1 MKNYKTVLGLLV
13 ISCALMFSAQPAL
26 HSQDKTTQGTVQVH
40 LVVTNEAQRGDE
52 VPTLQQGDV
61 KVKQGKNFLKVDKLI
76 PAQGDNA
83 ALQLFI
89 LIDDTLG
96 SGIGNN
102 LNDIRDFINAQPAS
116 TVVAVG
122 YMSNAAVNVVQNFT
136 ADHALAVKALRLPR
150 GGLSTMDS
158 PYLSLISLVKG
169 WPQQNVR
176 REVLMVTDGLDR
188 LRGEQPAASRLGPS
202 FGPVYH
208 RMPTM
213 SPDVNSASEIS
224 QRYNVIVYSMYAVGV
239 GRAARSSWDLQTGL
253 SGLTKLAD
261 ETGGD
266 CFSLGT
272 SGLVSFKPYLDRL
285 QKMFDN
291 QYYLVFQA
299 TPGKKAGLQRVNVT
313 TEVSNAEIAAADNV
327 WVPAGK

>member
-61 KVKQGKNFLKVDKLI
+61 KVKQGKNFLKVDQLI

-272 SGLVSFKPYLDRL
+272 SSLVSFKPYLDRL